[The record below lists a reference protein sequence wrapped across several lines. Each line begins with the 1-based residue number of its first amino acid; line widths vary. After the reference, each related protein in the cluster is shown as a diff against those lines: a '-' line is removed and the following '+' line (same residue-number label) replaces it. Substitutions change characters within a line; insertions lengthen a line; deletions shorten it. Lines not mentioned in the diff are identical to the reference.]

1 MNTKTYL
8 KNEIIKNL
16 IASKL
21 NEVQK
26 ENGIEDAKIIEEGLD
41 KLNCEELDK
50 ILYWLNYK

>member
-1 MNTKTYL
+1 MNTKTIL

-26 ENGIEDAKIIEEGLD
+26 EKGIEDAKIIEVGLD
-41 KLNCEELDK
+41 KLNEKELSK
-50 ILYWLNYK
+50 ILYWLDY